1 MNIIYAMLK
10 RTAISFLFC
19 VCLLP
24 LGAAAPFAPLNNIGP
39 ENSLYSASIKNG
51 AIACA
56 LYCEDGLDCSEPK
69 AEAYFSRLSGAFKSW
84 FSGVWNIIP
93 EERKSEFFDL
103 KPYLVSPKITK
114 AGNTEDLLS
123 KTGKNMSSISEML
136 GKSILASSAFDK
148 DLKAD
153 LAVTIVKTETL
164 KEICG
169 SNALACY
176 DAGFIYMPEDFK
188 DKTLIHELGHA
199 FGLADQYPAGLHNAN
214 PELCTSSI
222 KKDSLMAAGA
232 PDVTCDEAD
241 GVIFLFD
248 CILMPRNPNKR
259 HNGWKSICD
268 RDLTIKHCLVE

>member
-1 MNIIYAMLK
+1 MNIIYTVLK
-10 RTAISFLFC
+10 RITFSFIFC

-24 LGAAAPFAPLNNIGP
+24 LGAAAPFAPLTDIGP

-69 AEAYFSRLSGAFKSW
+69 AEAYFSRLGGAFKSW

-114 AGNTEDLLS
+114 AGNTEVLLS
-123 KTGKNMSSISEML
+123 KSGKSLSWISEML
-136 GKSILASSAFDK
+136 GKSHIANSAFDK

-176 DAGFIYMPEDFK
+176 EAGFIYMPEDFK
-188 DKTLIHELGHA
+188 DRTLIHELGHA
-199 FGLADQYPAGLHNAN
+199 FGLADQYPAGIYNAN
-214 PELCTSSI
+214 PELSTSSI
-222 KKDSLMAAGA
+222 KEDSLMAAGA
-232 PDVTCDEAD
+232 PDITCDEAD

-268 RDLTIKHCLVE
+268 RNLTIKHCLVE

>member
-1 MNIIYAMLK
+1 MNGTATILK
-10 RTAISFLFC
+10 RTMLSFLLC
-19 VCLLP
+19 VCLSS
-24 LGAAAPFAPLNNIGP
+24 LGAAEPFAPLIDIGP

-84 FSGVWNIIP
+84 FSGIWNIIP
-93 EERKSEFFDL
+93 EERKNEFLDL

-114 AGNTEDLLS
+114 AGNTDDLLY
-123 KTGKNMSSISEML
+123 KTGRSLSWISEIL
-136 GKSILASSAFDK
+136 GKSFIASSAFDK

-153 LAVTIVKTETL
+153 LAVTIVKEETL
-164 KEICG
+164 KGICG

-176 DAGFIYMPEDFK
+176 EAGFIYIPEDFK

-214 PELCTSSI
+214 PELSASSI
-222 KKDSLMAAGA
+222 KEDSLMAAGA
-232 PDVTCDEAD
+232 IDITCDEAD

-259 HNGWKSICD
+259 HNGWKSLCD
-268 RDLTIKHCLVE
+268 RNLTIKHCLVE

>member
-1 MNIIYAMLK
+1 MNVDIFRRLGF
-10 RTAISFLFC
+10 SLLFFAC
-19 VCLLP
+19 LP
-24 LGAAAPFAPLNNIGP
+24 LLGRAEPFAPLTDIGP
-39 ENSLYSASIKNG
+39 EDSLYSASIKNG

-56 LYCEDGLDCSEPK
+56 LYCEEGMDCSEPP

-103 KPYLVSPKITK
+103 KPYLLSPKINK

-123 KTGKNMSSISEML
+123 KTGRNLSWISESL
-136 GKSILASSAFDK
+136 GKSRLAVSAFDT

-153 LAVTIVKTETL
+153 LAVIIVKKESL

-176 DAGFIYMPEDFK
+176 EAGFIFLPEDFQ

-222 KKDSLMAAGA
+222 KEDSLMAAGA

-241 GVIFLFD
+241 GVVFLFD

-259 HNGWKSICD
+259 HNGWKSLCD

>member
-1 MNIIYAMLK
+1 MNGTNTILK
-10 RTAISFLFC
+10 RTVLSFLFC
-19 VCLLP
+19 VCLSS
-24 LGAAAPFAPLNNIGP
+24 LGAAEPFAPLMGIGP
-39 ENSLYSASIKNG
+39 EDSLYSASIKNG
-51 AIACA
+51 AVACA

-114 AGNTEDLLS
+114 AGNTDDLLS
-123 KTGKNMSSISEML
+123 KIGEDRFWINETLQKSS
-136 GKSILASSAFDK
+136 LAGLDFGK

-153 LAVTIVKTETL
+153 LAAVILKKETL
-164 KEICG
+164 KHLCG

-176 DAGFIYMPEDFK
+176 KAGFIFLPEDFK

-214 PELCTSSI
+214 PELSTSSL
-222 KKDSLMAAGA
+222 KEDSLMAAGA
-232 PDVTCDEAD
+232 LDVTCDEAD

-259 HNGWKSICD
+259 HNGWKSLCD
-268 RDLTIKHCLVE
+268 RNLTIKNCFVE

>member
-1 MNIIYAMLK
+1 MNGIAAILK
-10 RTAISFLFC
+10 RTMLSFLFC
-19 VCLLP
+19 ACLFSF
-24 LGAAAPFAPLNNIGP
+24 GAAEPFAPLMDIGP

-114 AGNTEDLLS
+114 AGNTDDLLS
-123 KTGKNMSSISEML
+123 KTGRSLSWISEML
-136 GKSILASSAFDK
+136 EKSRIASSAFDK

-153 LAVTIVKTETL
+153 LAVTIVKKETL

-176 DAGFIYMPEDFK
+176 EAGFIYMPEDFK

-222 KKDSLMAAGA
+222 KEDSLMAAGA
-232 PDVTCDEAD
+232 LDITCDEAD

-259 HNGWKSICD
+259 QNGWKSLCD
-268 RDLTIKHCLVE
+268 RNLTIKHCLVE